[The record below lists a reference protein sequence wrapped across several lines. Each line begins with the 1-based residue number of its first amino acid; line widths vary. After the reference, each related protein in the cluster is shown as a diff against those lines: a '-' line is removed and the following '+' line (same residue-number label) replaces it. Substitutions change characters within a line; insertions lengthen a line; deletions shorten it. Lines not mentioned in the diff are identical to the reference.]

1 MLYIE
6 TLIQAPVDQV
16 WRYTQDPARHA
27 RWDLRFTRIEPY
39 GSQGRFRYATRLL
52 PGLTVAGTGQSTGER
67 RRPDGSAASA
77 LRFTCDHRLSL
88 IRAGHGFWR
97 YQPTPDGVRFWTG
110 YDYTPGWGRLG
121 PVADRIFR
129 PAFGWATAWSFD
141 RLRLW
146 LEHGVPPER
155 GRDRA
160 LAEVAAR
167 LTLVVAAAALDHRL
181 ALLAV
186 PLVALVPP
194 LPGTPAARRCRPRRY
209 RRTTTVHATRA
220 VPR

>member
-1 MLYIE
+1 MGPALHPDRAVRVAG
-6 TLIQAPVDQV
+6 TVPV
-16 WRYTQDPARHA
+16 RH
-27 RWDLRFTRIEPY
+27 P
-39 GSQGRFRYATRLL
+39 LL

-77 LRFTCDHRLSL
+77 LRFTCDHKLSL
-88 IRAGHGFWR
+88 IRSGHGFWR
-97 YQPTPDGVRFWTG
+97 YQPTLNGVRFRTG

-121 PVADRIFR
+121 PLADRAFR
-129 PAFGWATAWSFD
+129 PVSGKATAWSFD

-146 LEHGVPPER
+146 LEQGVPPER

-160 LAEVAAR
+160 LAEVAVR

-186 PLVALVPP
+186 PLVASSPSAASA
-194 LPGTPAARRCRPRRY
+194 PG
-209 RRTTTVHATRA
+209 
-220 VPR
+220 